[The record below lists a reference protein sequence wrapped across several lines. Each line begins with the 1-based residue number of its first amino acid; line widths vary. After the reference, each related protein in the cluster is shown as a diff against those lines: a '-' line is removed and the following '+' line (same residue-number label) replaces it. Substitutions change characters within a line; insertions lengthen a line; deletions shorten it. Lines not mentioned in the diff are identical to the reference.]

1 MDRRSSVGDMKRL
14 LAVLLAALLVTPALA
29 QIRITRPTT
38 PPATTAP
45 DLSDVP
51 AGYRVV
57 SGRVRA
63 DGEVRLPAGST
74 VRVTLVDVTGSGAA
88 RKPLVDF
95 SFPTPRLSTPYQM
108 QFNPVRLK
116 PGRTYAV
123 TAQVYGPNGRLLYSS
138 AAPQELPQ
146 GRNIVLDLRVAP
158 TR

>member
-1 MDRRSSVGDMKRL
+1 MKRL
-14 LAVLLAALLVTPALA
+14 LAVLLAALLAAPAAA

-38 PPATTAP
+38 PPATTASTTAP

-63 DGEVRLPAGST
+63 GGEVRLPAGST
-74 VRVTLVDVTGSGAA
+74 VRVSLVDVTGSGTV

-95 SFPTPRLSTPYQM
+95 SFSTPRLSTPYQM
-108 QFNPVRLK
+108 QFNPVRLN
-116 PGRTYAV
+116 PGRMYAV

-138 AAPQELPQ
+138 VAPQELPQ
-146 GRNIVLDLRVAP
+146 GRNVVLDLRVAP
-158 TR
+158 VR